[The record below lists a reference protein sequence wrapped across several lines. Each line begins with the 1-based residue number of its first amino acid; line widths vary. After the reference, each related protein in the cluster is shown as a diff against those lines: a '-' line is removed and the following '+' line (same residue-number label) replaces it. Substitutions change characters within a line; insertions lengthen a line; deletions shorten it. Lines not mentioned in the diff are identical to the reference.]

1 MSDVGAATAPLDGAA
16 FAALMAPFA
25 PFEPSPHLAIGVSGG
40 ADSLALAL
48 LGDRWARERGGAM
61 TALTVDHRLRAE
73 SADEARQ
80 VAAWLATRGITHRIL
95 TWDGPHPQHGLPAAA
110 RAVRYRLLESWC
122 AGAGVLHLMVAHH
135 RDDQAETVLLRLA
148 RGSGLFG
155 LAGMPA
161 LAEHACCRLL
171 RPLLSVG
178 RARLV
183 ATLQAAGQAWIE
195 DPSNRDPRYARAR
208 LRQALAAFPEPGL
221 DAERLA
227 RTAAQLARS
236 RMAIEVEVARLLA
249 CTATVHPG
257 GFVRLDAAALARA
270 PEETGLRALA
280 AVIAMIGGAEYP
292 PRFERLAALYRAIA
306 EGLRG
311 GRTLGGCRILPR
323 KDGLLIC
330 REPAALAGDVSAPP
344 GTTTVWDGRFRLR
357 LLATAPAGVRLGGRG
372 IVPVSPSE
380 AQIPAAA
387 RPSLPVLR
395 LARGR
400 PAGGLTQ
407 DRETG
412 ATAPW
417 LAARSL
423 VFRPVRP
430 LSDAGFTVV

>member
-1 MSDVGAATAPLDGAA
+1 M
-16 FAALMAPFA
+16 
-25 PFEPSPHLAIGVSGG
+25 
-40 ADSLALAL
+40 
-48 LGDRWARERGGAM
+48 
-61 TALTVDHRLRAE
+61 
-73 SADEARQ
+73 
-80 VAAWLATRGITHRIL
+80 
-95 TWDGPHPQHGLPAAA
+95 
-110 RAVRYRLLESWC
+110 
-122 AGAGVLHLMVAHH
+122 
-135 RDDQAETVLLRLA
+135 
-148 RGSGLFG
+148 
-155 LAGMPA
+155 
-161 LAEHACCRLL
+161 
-171 RPLLSVG
+171 
-178 RARLV
+178 
-183 ATLQAAGQAWIE
+183 
-195 DPSNRDPRYARAR
+195 
-208 LRQALAAFPEPGL
+208 
-221 DAERLA
+221 
-227 RTAAQLARS
+227 
-236 RMAIEVEVARLLA
+236 A

-344 GTTTVWDGRFRLR
+344 GMTTVWNGRFRLR
-357 LLATAPAGVRLGGRG
+357 LPATAPAGVRLGGRG

-407 DRETG
+407 DRETCEQAVKRVRFFRRTRHPEFVAVDVFPVQMRARRPEAAGG
-412 ATAPW
+412 AQ
-417 LAARSL
+417 RRGGERGNGRR
-423 VFRPVRP
+423 FEG
-430 LSDAGFTVV
+430 LSRK